1 MSTYTKPI
9 PTRKMQRLDRRK
21 RGDVPMPQ
29 LYKEIC
35 AGYNYFLAKRMKAET
50 LGISIRDVNR
60 PKLKTKG
67 RK

>member
-29 LYKEIC
+29 LYRDIC
-35 AGYNYFLAKRMKAET
+35 EGYNYFLAKRMKAET
-50 LGISIRDVNR
+50 LGISIREVNR
-60 PKLKTKG
+60 PKLKMKG

>member
-1 MSTYTKPI
+1 VSTYTKSI

-21 RGDVPMPQ
+21 KGDVPMPQ
-29 LYKEIC
+29 LYRDINE
-35 AGYNYFLAKRMKAET
+35 GYNYFLAKRMKAET
-50 LGISIRDVNR
+50 LGISIREVNR

>member
-21 RGDVPMPQ
+21 RGEVPMPQ
-29 LYKEIC
+29 LYREVC
-35 AGYNYFLAKRMKAET
+35 EGYNYFLAKRMKAET
-50 LGISIRDVNR
+50 LGISIREVNR

>member
-9 PTRKMQRLDRRK
+9 PTHKMQRLDRRK
-21 RGDVPMPQ
+21 KGDVPMPQ
-29 LYKEIC
+29 LYREVC
-35 AGYNYFLAKRMKAET
+35 EGYNYFLAKRMKAET

>member
-29 LYKEIC
+29 LYRDIC
-35 AGYNYFLAKRMKAET
+35 EGYNYFLAKRMKAET
-50 LGISIRDVNR
+50 LGISIREVNR

>member
-21 RGDVPMPQ
+21 KGEVPMPQ
-29 LYKEIC
+29 LYRDIC
-35 AGYNYFLAKRMKAET
+35 EGYNYFLAKRMKAET
-50 LGISIRDVNR
+50 LGISIREVNR

>member
-21 RGDVPMPQ
+21 KGDVPMPQ
-29 LYKEIC
+29 LYREVC
-35 AGYNYFLAKRMKAET
+35 EGYNYFLAKRMKAET